1 MTRNRGGIFGSITF
15 LLGLIFGG
23 FLTLLLSTDE
33 KGETRKEVK
42 GKVRE
47 IKKSLKEVSER
58 ERIEAIFGDVSREA
72 TERYREAKAMLTAR
86 LAELK
91 QAVDTIN
98 KEKYGNVVQDVV
110 KELKKEGQMTATQL
124 KKLSAYLA
132 EDYQKIT
139 KKAKP
144 TKDSA

>member
-91 QAVDTIN
+91 QAVDTID

>member
-1 MTRNRGGIFGSITF
+1 
-15 LLGLIFGG
+15 
-23 FLTLLLSTDE
+23 
-33 KGETRKEVK
+33 
-42 GKVRE
+42 VRE

-58 ERIEAIFGDVSREA
+58 ERIEAIFGEVSREA
-72 TERYREAKAMLTAR
+72 TERYHEAKGMLTAR
-86 LAELK
+86 LGELK
-91 QAVDTIN
+91 QAVDTID

-110 KELKKEGQMTATQL
+110 KELKKEGQMTAVQL

-132 EDYQKIT
+132 EDYQKVT